1 MACAFIAEL
10 SKLRKKSIESVGN
23 VTSFDEFKKY
33 LHVLRPI
40 ETELRNLLK
49 KINESNQKTLVLLC
63 GSAGDGKSHLMSY
76 LRHADS
82 EHLLDSFELYNDA
95 TESSAPE
102 LTFDETLAE
111 RLAPFNDENYQIND
125 HYKMIMAINL
135 GTLNN
140 FIESERGQNFSAL
153 KNMWMKMRSFPLICV
168 KTITGKIVCFSMSI
182 FLTTKFLHLTSME
195 LAQNI
200 WKI

>member
-49 KINESNQKTLVLLC
+49 KITESNQKTLVLLC

-125 HYKMIMAINL
+125 HDVMY
-135 GTLNN
+135 
-140 FIESERGQNFSAL
+140 RGWITP
-153 KNMWMKMRSFPLICV
+153 KN
-168 KTITGKIVCFSMSI
+168 ITS
-182 FLTTKFLHLTSME
+182 
-195 LAQNI
+195 
-200 WKI
+200 